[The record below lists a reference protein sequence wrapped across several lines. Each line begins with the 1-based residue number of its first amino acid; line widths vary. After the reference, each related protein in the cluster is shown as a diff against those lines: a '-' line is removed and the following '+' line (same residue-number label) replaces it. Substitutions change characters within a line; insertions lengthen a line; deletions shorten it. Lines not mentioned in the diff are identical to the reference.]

1 MSKYTY
7 GSPLVAV
14 VRNFC
19 CSSRSSCRPAT
30 PRWGGLRPSPL
41 PHLRFRMWRSHG
53 RLGIP
58 GKRRFRRVISVVSVD
73 LSWQPSPKNHPSYGL
88 DWVYIPRKMVGWWQP
103 GLTTFSISSNLI
115 RRCGFEIARPDQPLA
130 GVGSGC
136 FEALTFC
143 CDRNCNY
150 CIGYDSKIKT
160 PGHQSTIRWN
170 SLRLF
175 GASWNHNPII
185 RRHLLGSIAAIGSI
199 DRTPSSK
206 TNMEHGNPSG
216 RTQCQKISLLATPFS
231 GFRVFF
237 WHGSVYTVAF
247 FACGTIQL

>member
-1 MSKYTY
+1 MLLIHTHTHIYIYIYISYVQIYIFFSTCR
-7 GSPLVAV
+7 S
-14 VRNFC
+14 C
-19 CSSRSSCRPAT
+19 CSSCRPAT

-58 GKRRFRRVISVVSVD
+58 GKRRVRRVISVVSVD

-115 RRCGFEIARPDQPLA
+115 RRCRVEIARPDQPLA
-130 GVGSGC
+130 GLGSGC

-143 CDRNCNY
+143 CETEIVTIR
-150 CIGYDSKIKT
+150 YDSKT

-175 GASWNHNPII
+175 GASWHHNPMI
-185 RRHLLGSIAAIGSI
+185 RRHLRIHSCHIG
-199 DRTPSSK
+199 RTPSSK
-206 TNMEHGNPSG
+206 TNMEHGYPSG
-216 RTQCQKISLLATPFS
+216 RTQCENIAKKTHRFQDSVV
-231 GFRVFF
+231 FR
-237 WHGSVYTVAF
+237 HGSV
-247 FACGTIQL
+247 